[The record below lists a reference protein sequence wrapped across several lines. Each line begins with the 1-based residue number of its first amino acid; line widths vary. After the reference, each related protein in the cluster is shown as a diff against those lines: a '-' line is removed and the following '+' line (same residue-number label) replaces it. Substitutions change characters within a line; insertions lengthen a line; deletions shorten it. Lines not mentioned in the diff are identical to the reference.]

1 MKAAPLASALVL
13 FSSAC
18 FAQASPSSPA
28 NGIVTIAFNT
38 AVLQTNEAQ
47 RELSSLQTKFAPRQ
61 AHLEALNGEI
71 EALQKQAATDP
82 TKVNSINA
90 KEKQLQREGEDFRIE
105 SQTASEQ
112 TFQAVAQKVYAFLQE
127 FSSQHGYTAVIERG
141 SDASPV
147 VWYAAAN
154 LDITK
159 TVVDAYNARAAT
171 SNTAMPNA
179 PSARQGARQ
188 QNKQ

>member
-1 MKAAPLASALVL
+1 MKTAPFAVVLAL

-18 FAQASPSSPA
+18 FAQTVPSSPA

-71 EALQKQAATDP
+71 ETLQKQAATDP

-90 KEKQLQREGEDFRIE
+90 KEKQLQREGEDFRTE

-112 TFQAVAQKVYAFLQE
+112 AFQSVAQKVYAFLQE
-127 FSSQHGYTAVIERG
+127 FSSQRGYAAVIERG

-147 VWYAAAN
+147 VWYAASN

-171 SNTAMPNA
+171 SNTAVPNA
-179 PSARQGARQ
+179 LSARPGARQ
-188 QNKQ
+188 QNKP

>member
-1 MKAAPLASALVL
+1 MKAALFAAVLAL

-18 FAQASPSSPA
+18 FAQAAPSSPA
-28 NGIVTIAFNT
+28 NGIVTKAFNT

-47 RELSSLQTKFAPRQ
+47 RELSSLQAQFAPRQ
-61 AHLEALNGEI
+61 AHLEALNVEI
-71 EALQKQAATDP
+71 ETLQKQAATDP

-90 KEKQLQREGEDFRIE
+90 KEKQLQREGEDFRTE
-105 SQTASEQ
+105 SQMASEQ

-141 SDASPV
+141 SNASPV

-171 SNTAMPNA
+171 SNTEVPRA
-179 PSARQGARQ
+179 PSASQGARQ
-188 QNKQ
+188 QNK